1 MSTDT
6 QTGGQASTGRFD
18 AVREQAEAL
27 VHQGVETINE
37 SASRVQENVRSTAQ
51 SYVDQAKSAAAG
63 ELEGVA
69 QFVRNAIPSD
79 NAPPIVS
86 QYANQAAESLEQ
98 LAQSLKQQD
107 LQSLIAGVNQFARR
121 QPALFLGASVAVG
134 FVAARFLRS
143 KSPQSEHR
151 YGAPVSSLYPPQD
164 FQHGH
169 GATSPALT
177 AGAGERA
184 GGSGAASGYGQSSGS
199 SSGRSYGGQSGGHS
213 GGGQSGGTS
222 YGAGTRSGTSGG
234 SSTQG
239 AGAGIG
245 GSGNSRGG
253 EAGGANTSGG
263 TSGGGLGSGA
273 GSSTGGSSTGGT
285 SNRSGS
291 SGTTSSGGSADRGGS
306 PVV

>member
-37 SASRVQENVRSTAQ
+37 GASRVQENVRSTAQ

-63 ELEGVA
+63 ELQGVA
-69 QFVRNAIPSD
+69 QFVRNAIPAD

-98 LAQSLKQQD
+98 LAQSLQEQD

-169 GATSPALT
+169 GATSPGLT

-199 SSGRSYGGQSGGHS
+199 SAGGSYGGQSGGHS
-213 GGGQSGGTS
+213 GGSQSGGTS

-245 GSGNSRGG
+245 GG
-253 EAGGANTSGG
+253 AGGLS
-263 TSGGGLGSGA
+263 
-273 GSSTGGSSTGGT
+273 GGSSTGGT

-291 SGTTSSGGSADRGGS
+291 TGTTSSGGSADRGGS